1 MGGKASNACNAWR
14 PIWAWLEFYLTLILK
29 EEPFKTDETVF
40 LFLLFLS
47 AILNDTFVL
56 S

>member
-1 MGGKASNACNAWR
+1 MGGEASNAWR